1 MQNEDYNSSLTDYMS
16 SLISLSAMQAV
27 NLILINKIMEKKI
40 DFIAQGNKNLH
51 KNTLHCIYFC
61 FVVIIQSIAIIIT
74 VSFFVFFLTCYY
86 SSGQLK
92 IIIQFSLSMP
102 QFKKLLIIG
111 KTFPMEVHFL
121 CLHIR
126 TTQMK

>member
-27 NLILINKIMEKKI
+27 NLLLINKIMEKKI

-74 VSFFVFFLTCYY
+74 VSFFVFFLSCYY

-92 IIIQFSLSMP
+92 IIIQSQFSLSMP
-102 QFKKLLIIG
+102 QFKKL
-111 KTFPMEVHFL
+111 FPMEVHFL
-121 CLHIR
+121 CLQIR